1 MWVVVAIT
9 AVGHAYLKIMP
20 SLQGLGRH
28 LRDQIRES
36 ERSAPS
42 ISLTAQVQTALLK
55 EQLRAAAREG
65 DETAIRLLAELDAVP
80 AETQF
85 QRLLRRLSGKSV
97 DVKVNAD
104 RSALSQ
110 VASALGA
117 VSSGVDKTAL
127 GFTRLTASVGA
138 ATLKYA
144 VLAAGV
150 GQAIAALHA
159 VGAAAVTASGSL
171 LLVLS
176 AGIALA
182 VAMHTA
188 KLGMQGFSDVL
199 KETDPQ
205 KFADALAKLAPSAR
219 DTAQAVR
226 SLAPAW
232 TELRLDVQQRLF
244 SGLGQQVRD
253 LGALYLPVLRTGL
266 GEMATSLNAGARG
279 FGEFARES
287 RTVGDL
293 RTILDN
299 SAKSMGS
306 LSSAVAPLLRAF
318 RDIAAVG
325 SEFLPKFASGLADGA
340 NKFAEFIAHA
350 RETGRLKEWISQGLA
365 ALGQLFTLLG
375 NLVKIVMTVFGAAN
389 AGGVSLLSTLVS
401 LTGGLVTF
409 LRSAEGL
416 NALHQIFGGLRAV
429 GEGLR
434 PVFAQLG
441 PLLVNS
447 IAPAIAQLGPMLG
460 QALGALAPAIAPL
473 GQIIAALAPVLGS
486 VAQAFAAILVPAV
499 QALAPVVQALAPAL
513 AEVAGLLGG
522 AIGDAIRAVAPALQQ
537 LAEAAAPLI
546 VQFGQLLAESFRT
559 LGPILAQLLTQL
571 TPIITQLGGAF
582 LQALAAVLPVLG
594 QLAQV
599 FSQVFLASL
608 QAVMPVLPVV
618 VQVITQLAGVISQ
631 ALSAAA
637 PILAQVGTL
646 LGQILAQAITALVPI
661 IPPLAEAF
669 LNVVNALLP
678 LLPPLLELISTLLPP
693 LTGLIVALAPVVIEV
708 ANTFAA
714 LVQAV
719 TPFVILIAQNVI
731 PILGD
736 LLTVVTDV
744 FKGIGEITGGAMKAI
759 QGVIDIVMGVISGDW
774 SKVWTGIKEFVSGI
788 FGGILKG
795 ALDMIGG
802 LVEFFA
808 SIPGRIL
815 GALGDLGSLLLE
827 AGKNIIRGLVD
838 GIVAGFTWVK
848 DKLGELT
855 DWITSWKGP
864 PARDKVLLAPNGR
877 LIMQGLLSGLE
888 GEEPAIRDYLT
899 NLTTSLP
906 LTVQA
911 GSRASAGVVGASLGA
926 GPSAGPCGWQAD
938 PGMLT
943 AAVTAGVLAALDGAR
958 MTVDGAGVARL
969 VNTVDGAGVAR
980 LVNTVDG
987 AGVARLVNT
996 VNARN
1001 ARR

>member
-1 MWVVVAIT
+1 MVWAVVEIT
-9 AVGHAYLKIMP
+9 AVGQAYLKIMP

-36 ERSAPS
+36 ERSAPA

-65 DETAIRLLAELDAVP
+65 DQTAIRLLAELDAIP

-85 QRLLRRLSGKSV
+85 QRLIRRLSGKSV

-104 RSALSQ
+104 RSAFSRLT
-110 VASALGA
+110 SALNA
-117 VSSGVDKTAL
+117 VDSVVTKSTV
-127 GFTRLTASVGA
+127 GFTRLSASVGG
-138 ATLKYA
+138 ATLKYGL
-144 VLAAGV
+144 LAAGI
-150 GQAIAALHA
+150 GQAIAALSA
-159 VGAAAVTASGSL
+159 VGSAAVTASATL
-171 LLVLS
+171 LLVPS
-176 AGIALA
+176 AVIALN
-182 VAMHTA
+182 VAMKTA
-188 KLGMQGFSDVL
+188 KLGLTGFSDAL
-199 KETDPQ
+199 KETDPA
-205 KFADALAKLAPSAR
+205 KFAEALDKLAPSAR
-219 DTAQAVR
+219 DTALAVR

-232 TELRLDVQQRLF
+232 TQLRLDAQQRLF
-244 SGLGQQVRD
+244 SGLGQQIRD
-253 LGALYLPVLRTGL
+253 LGAVYLPVLRTGL
-266 GEMATSLNAGARG
+266 GEMATSLNKGAQG
-279 FGEFARES
+279 FGEFAREG

-299 SAKSMGS
+299 SSKSVGS

-318 RDIAAVG
+318 RDVAAVG
-325 SEFLPKFASGLADGA
+325 SEFLPKFASGLAEGA
-340 NKFAEFIAHA
+340 TKFAEFVSHA
-350 RETGRLKEWISQGLA
+350 RETGQLKEWISQGLA

-375 NLVKIVMTVFGAAN
+375 NLVKIVTTVFGAAN
-389 AGGVSLLSTLVS
+389 SGGVSLLSTLVS
-401 LTGGLVTF
+401 LTSGLVTF

-416 NALHQIFGGLRAV
+416 NALHQIFDGLRAV

-447 IAPAIAQLGPMLG
+447 IAPAVAQLGPMLG
-460 QALGALAPAIAPL
+460 QALGSLAPAIAPL

-486 VAQAFAAILVPAV
+486 VAQGFAAILVPAV

-513 AEVAGLLGG
+513 AQVAGLLGG

-537 LAEAAAPLI
+537 LAQAAAPLI
-546 VQFGQLLAESFRT
+546 VQFGQLLAEAFRT

-582 LQALAAVLPVLG
+582 LQALSAVLPVLG
-594 QLAQV
+594 QLAEV
-599 FSQVFLASL
+599 FSQVFLAAL
-608 QAVMPVLPVV
+608 QPLLPVLPVI

-637 PILAQVGTL
+637 PILAQVGAL
-646 LGQILAQAITALVPI
+646 LGQVLAQAITALAPI
-661 IPPLAEAF
+661 IPPLAAAF
-669 LNVVNALLP
+669 LNVISALLP
-678 LLPPLLELISTLLPP
+678 LLPLLAELISTLLPP
-693 LTGLIVALAPVVIEV
+693 LTELIVALAPMVVQV

-719 TPFVILIAQNVI
+719 TPFIVLIAQNVI
-731 PILGD
+731 PILSD
-736 LLTVVTDV
+736 LLRVVTDV
-744 FKGIGEITGGAMKAI
+744 FKSIGEIIGGAMKAI

-795 ALDMIGG
+795 ALDLVGG
-802 LVEFFA
+802 IAEFFA

-815 GALGDLGSLLLE
+815 SALGDLGSLLLE

-838 GIVAGFTWVK
+838 GIVSGFKWVK

-864 PARDKVLLAPNGR
+864 PSRDKVLLAPNGK

-911 GSRASAGVVGASLGA
+911 GSRGSTATTGTFPGS
-926 GPSAGPCGWQAD
+926 GPAPGTNGWQQLD
-938 PGMLT
+938 PNALA

-969 VNTVDGAGVAR
+969 VNTV
-980 LVNTVDG
+980 
-987 AGVARLVNT
+987 
-996 VNARN
+996 NARN